1 LPNGFEGG
9 WLDHPTK
16 MSFRRLR
23 TVMLNS
29 RKMLSRIRTTRFL
42 VVALGACF
50 FVNGVASAQSEEST
64 TTGDELYRE
73 QIHSLAGRLLMR
85 AEKAKCRP
93 DSCTILVEN
102 FTTPSGSTSRLGIQ
116 LGDSMSADL
125 LSQGHGIHIVER
137 SRLQDYLVRERIPSS
152 ALKDREAARWLATEF
167 QANAVLVGAIKPV
180 GDSFNLMAQLFI
192 ISPDWV
198 STQEIMQIAVPEPGE
213 AFAPFEPYDGEPKV
227 PGAPRSVKGAGVPA
241 CTYCPPPQYSSVAR
255 KVKFTGTVVLAVTVS
270 EDGRATDVHV
280 LKGVPF
286 GLNEQA
292 IHAVNEWTFR
302 PASAS
307 GTPVAVRV
315 PIEMNF
321 QLY

>member
-1 LPNGFEGG
+1 
-9 WLDHPTK
+9 
-16 MSFRRLR
+16 
-23 TVMLNS
+23 MLNS
-29 RKMLSRIRTTRFL
+29 PKMLPHIRTVRF
-42 VVALGACF
+42 VVLALGAYF
-50 FVNGVASAQSEEST
+50 FVAGIARAQDEQSSSARSEP
-64 TTGDELYRE
+64 YWE

-85 AEKAKCRP
+85 AERAKCRP

-102 FTTPSGSTSRLGIQ
+102 FTTPSGSTSRLGVQ
-116 LGDSMSADL
+116 LGDSMSAEI
-125 LSQGHGIHIVER
+125 LSQGHGIHIVDR
-137 SRLQDYLVRERIPSS
+137 GRLQDYLVRERIPSS

-180 GDSFNLMAQLFI
+180 GDHFDLTAQLFT

-198 STQEIMQIAVPEPGE
+198 STLEIMPIAVPEPGD
-213 AFAPFEPYDGEPKV
+213 AFAPFEPYDGEPKA

-255 KVKFTGTVVLAVTVS
+255 RVKFMGTVVLDVTVS
-270 EDGRATDVHV
+270 EDGSATDVHV

-292 IHAVNEWTFR
+292 IRAVNEWTFR
-302 PASAS
+302 PASSS
-307 GTPVAVRV
+307 GAPVAVRV
-315 PIEMNF
+315 PIEMTF